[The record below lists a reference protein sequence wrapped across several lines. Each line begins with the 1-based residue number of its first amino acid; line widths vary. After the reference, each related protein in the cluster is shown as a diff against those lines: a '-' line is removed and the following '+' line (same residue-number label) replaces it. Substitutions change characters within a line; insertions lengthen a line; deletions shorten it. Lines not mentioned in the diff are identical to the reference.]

1 MGVVKRFEVYLVD
14 LNPTRGSEIFKVRP
28 AMVVSPDEMN
38 RHLQTVIIAPMT
50 TKTRDF
56 PSRIACQFAGKS
68 GQIALDQIRSV
79 DKTRLVKKM
88 GKIDIVFGRQALE
101 VLQVMFEE
109 K

>member
-28 AMVVSPDEMN
+28 AIVVSPDEMN

>member
-1 MGVVKRFEVYLVD
+1 MGVVKRFEIYLVD
-14 LNPTRGSEIFKVRP
+14 LNPTRGSEIFKIRP

-56 PSRIACQFAGKS
+56 PSRVQCKFAGKT

-88 GKIDIVFGRQALE
+88 GKIDVVFGRRVLE

>member
-1 MGVVKRFEVYLVD
+1 
-14 LNPTRGSEIFKVRP
+14 
-28 AMVVSPDEMN
+28 MVVSPDEMN
-38 RHLQTVIIAPMT
+38 RHLQIVIIAPMT

-56 PSRIACQFAGKS
+56 PSRVQCEFAGKT
-68 GQIALDQIRSV
+68 GQIALDQIRSI

-88 GKIDIVFGRQALE
+88 GKIDVVFGRRVLE

>member
-14 LNPTRGSEIFKVRP
+14 LNPTRESEIFKVRP

>member
-1 MGVVKRFEVYLVD
+1 MGVVKRFEIYLVD
-14 LNPTRGSEIFKVRP
+14 LNPTRGSEIFKIRP

-56 PSRIACQFAGKS
+56 PSRVQCEFAGKT

-88 GKIDIVFGRQALE
+88 GKIDIIFGRRVLE